1 MILILSGDVSLNP
14 GPVYNYHTPNLTEWD
29 IFKIKGF
36 QLLHLNVNSLL
47 PKTDELRNIAKLSN
61 AAVIVI
67 TGLKLGNCSFD
78 SEIQIDNYQMIPCDN
93 SIIIFLT
100 QKCQI
105 DYYQIIRCN
114 RNRKGGEI
122 ACYVRNDLS
131 YIEKDFFPEETENIF
146 FEILLPSKTKH
157 ITVGIIYRP
166 PNQNNFLQTLNE
178 DFAKLDTLKNELY
191 ILGDFNINL
200 YQNQNYTGCKNNT
213 LVSATVSNDVKNYQY
228 LA

>member
-1 MILILSGDVSLNP
+1 
-14 GPVYNYHTPNLTEWD
+14 
-29 IFKIKGF
+29 
-36 QLLHLNVNSLL
+36 
-47 PKTDELRNIAKLSN
+47 
-61 AAVIVI
+61 
-67 TGLKLGNCSFD
+67 
-78 SEIQIDNYQMIPCDN
+78 MIPCDN

-105 DYYQIIRCN
+105 DNYQIIRCN

-146 FEILLPSKTKH
+146 FEILLPSKTKP